1 MFLLLKDKPKKFC
14 SLIFLRMVSNY
25 YANYIE
31 LFITNNFRTDTYVG
45 RRTVCPSESVL
56 QLLADL
62 FPICL
67 SFQCSAAQVTVIL
80 YFIQDAVCHRTK
92 FLHSF
97 PIEAFIKIFF
107 VASFQ
112 PGKDSQPLHFFS
124 GSKNSTGT

>member
-1 MFLLLKDKPKKFC
+1 
-14 SLIFLRMVSNY
+14 MVSNY

-31 LFITNNFRTDTYVG
+31 LVITNNCKTDTYAG
-45 RRTVCPSESVL
+45 RRRVCPSESVL

-62 FPICL
+62 FPTCL

-80 YFIQDAVCHRTK
+80 YFIQDAMCHGTE

-97 PIEAFIKIFF
+97 LSEGFIKIFF

-112 PGKDSQPLHFFS
+112 PGKDSQPLHLFS
-124 GSKNSTGT
+124 GSKTPLAHEKPCLFSGALTE